1 MILKISLANFLS
13 IGLMA
18 AVLYVGVRV
27 VDMLVVGQTQHAA
40 NADA

>member
-27 VDMLVVGQTQHAA
+27 VDMLVMGQAQAQASA
-40 NADA
+40 NA

>member
-27 VDMLVVGQTQHAA
+27 VDMLVMGQSHARASA
-40 NADA
+40 NA